1 MCLAHDVVRDVVLCT
16 IYNIMGMCIPL
27 LCATSGP
34 SCYSKVNSAPSGLS
48 LKEGKR
54 VNCNID
60 SFQYC
65 SQDKHVSLRRQ
76 IVLDRGNV
84 MVNNKSVIISRTT
97 KFKLTNILT
106 RNLY

>member
-1 MCLAHDVVRDVVLCT
+1 MLVR
-16 IYNIMGMCIPL
+16 YNIMGMSIPL

-34 SCYSKVNSAPSGLS
+34 SCYSKVNSVPSGLS

-65 SQDKHVSLRRQ
+65 SQDKHVSLRRSV
-76 IVLDRGNV
+76 VLDRG
-84 MVNNKSVIISRTT
+84 KA
-97 KFKLTNILT
+97 KCYGK
-106 RNLY
+106 